1 MKKIVFASSN
11 EHKIIEINE
20 IASSFK
26 VEFSLPNEGFNPIEN
41 GGSFEENAVIKALE
55 ASNIERS
62 GRTFFLADDSGLCID
77 ALNGA
82 PGLLSARYAPTNTER
97 IEKVLKNLEG
107 NENRGAHFVCSMALC
122 NDEGKILHTTEGV
135 CLGTIAKKPSGL
147 GGFGYDPIFIPN
159 DYNKTIAE
167 ISSEEKNEIS
177 HRGKALRE
185 MLIWIKLTKI

>member
-11 EHKIIEINE
+11 KHKIVEINE
-20 IASSFK
+20 IASNFN
-26 VEFSLPNEGFNPIEN
+26 VEFSLPNQNFNPIEN
-41 GGSFEENAVIKALE
+41 GGSFEENATIKALE
-55 ASNIERS
+55 AANTENE
-62 GRTFFLADDSGLCID
+62 GRVYFLADDSGLCID

-82 PGLLSARYAPTNTER
+82 PGLLSARYAPTNAER

-107 NENRGAHFVCSMALC
+107 NENRKAHFVCSMAMC
-122 NDEGKILHTTEGV
+122 NEQGKVLHTTQGTCE
-135 CLGTIAKKPSGL
+135 GTIANMPSGN

-159 DYNKTIAE
+159 GYNKTIAE
-167 ISSEEKNEIS
+167 ISSDEKNQIS